1 MNKKKYTIAQILPAL
16 NTGGVER
23 GVVEVSKAL
32 NENGFKSIV
41 ISSGGHMVSQLKR
54 NGTIHYELNVNSK
67 NPLRWPKIRNQVKL
81 ILEKENVD
89 LIHLCSRAPA
99 WITLPLASI
108 LDVPVITSVHMR
120 FRKTNFVKKY
130 YNSVLTKGNAIIA
143 ISKHIEKSIIESFS
157 SPSIKKKITVIHRG
171 VDLDLFNSKNI
182 MPARIIAQSKVL
194 NLKDNIPVIIMAA
207 RPAMWKGY
215 MELIRAL
222 SLVQQNFQCVLI
234 GAGDGSQQFQKLLIN
249 HIIKLKLET
258 KVKLAKSTNDI
269 QAALLLGDLVVMPS
283 ITPEPFGR
291 IILEAQALGKI
302 PIAFDHGG
310 ATETIIDGQN
320 GFLAVPVKVES
331 LAEKISFALS
341 LKKNDRQKMAEYS
354 KKVVS
359 KNFSH
364 DRMCKL
370 TLSLYKQCIAE
381 YKAGN

>member
-54 NGTIHYELNVNSK
+54 NGTIHYELNVNTK

-171 VDLDLFNSKNI
+171 VDLDLFNSNNI

-234 GAGDGSQQFQKLLIN
+234 GAGDGSQRFQKLLIN